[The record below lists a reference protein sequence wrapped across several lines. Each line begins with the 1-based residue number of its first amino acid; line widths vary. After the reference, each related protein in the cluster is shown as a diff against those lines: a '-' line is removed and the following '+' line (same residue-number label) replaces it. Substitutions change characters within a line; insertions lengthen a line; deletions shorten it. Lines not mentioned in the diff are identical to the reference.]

1 MVKKVDAIQTID
13 ASELDEKA
21 GYNAKTEDVEIKAFS
36 GKIFHRRLNPAKLA
50 RANDLNTVE
59 QVLVKNEESTKKLQA
74 FNSSYFL
81 GKIFSDD
88 ESFQNKFVF
97 QPTFSTLVFKKDKR
111 GEYVIS
117 SKSKG
122 LFKTKLFP
130 LYGPFLA

>member
-1 MVKKVDAIQTID
+1 M
-13 ASELDEKA
+13 
-21 GYNAKTEDVEIKAFS
+21 
-36 GKIFHRRLNPAKLA
+36 
-50 RANDLNTVE
+50 
-59 QVLVKNEESTKKLQA
+59 LVKNEESTKKLQA

-97 QPTFSTLVFKKDKR
+97 QPTFSTLVFKKDKQ
-111 GEYVIS
+111 GEYVIA
-117 SKSKG
+117 SKSKE